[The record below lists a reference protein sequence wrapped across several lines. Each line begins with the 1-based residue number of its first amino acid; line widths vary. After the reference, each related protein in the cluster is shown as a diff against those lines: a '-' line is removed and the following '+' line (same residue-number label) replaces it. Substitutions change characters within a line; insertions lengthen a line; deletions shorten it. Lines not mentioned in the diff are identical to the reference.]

1 MCNKVA
7 HLEDREVRKRRGSF
21 VCVPAGCVG
30 GAEGPSARFGALASL
45 FFMGFATNEI
55 KSMEESP
62 CLEGSEPE

>member
-45 FFMGFATNEI
+45 FFYGVRDQRD
-55 KSMEESP
+55 
-62 CLEGSEPE
+62 